1 MTNAELSVSQFDSKC
16 CCVGPHD
23 FGSQSKYNWFD
34 FVTKW
39 SPFRGRGR
47 KPTPEST
54 HSRDLEEVK
63 YFWNFN
69 LNWIWWWLADSAI
82 LHCALYHLSIWV
94 SESGHGR
101 VGPRPPQEI
110 GLSCS
115 PRSNQVSLKLNYHH
129 LFIQPDNPQIKHVCL
144 RKYNSLNTD
153 EIPVSALLT
162 FVSCQ

>member
-54 HSRDLEEVK
+54 QSRGRDLEEVK

-101 VGPRPPQEI
+101 VGPSQAK
-110 GLSCS
+110 
-115 PRSNQVSLKLNYHH
+115 PRNHRKLAWAALLAQIKSHWNLIITISSSNQTILK
-129 LFIQPDNPQIKHVCL
+129 
-144 RKYNSLNTD
+144 
-153 EIPVSALLT
+153 
-162 FVSCQ
+162 